1 MSIFKNNDILI
12 TLGWNGNYNTL
23 PISDLVKEYINT
35 NYLVKKNIVSLPY
48 SKDTVGDAFFSL
60 KYVLDNCLNNYKKIV
75 VTSSWHIE
83 RTKLI
88 FNFFFNNDKLM
99 SFLATNENSNLF
111 KSSEKKS
118 TKTFINMFENLKHK
132 KLSII
137 ENHLLNKHPLY
148 SNKTR

>member
-1 MSIFKNNDILI
+1 
-12 TLGWNGNYNTL
+12 
-23 PISDLVKEYINT
+23 
-35 NYLVKKNIVSLPY
+35 
-48 SKDTVGDAFFSL
+48 
-60 KYVLDNCLNNYKKIV
+60 
-75 VTSSWHIE
+75 
-83 RTKLI
+83 
-88 FNFFFNNDKLM
+88 M